1 MNSSGS
7 KICALLFLGIWFAL
21 PGMVCGQEISIDS
34 LMKSLEHQAPES
46 DYFKGVARP
55 HRLVELAA
63 KTEGLIKE
71 LSVVEGQFVM
81 KNQLLATIEDDVPKA
96 RLKMAE
102 IEARQTGEVDR
113 AELEWKIESERF
125 NRLESIVSQ
134 NATSELELWEKAA
147 VRDQKKAIWQEAI
160 EKQALSKA
168 RLQLSIAEWNRHR
181 IFAPFDGYVIEIH
194 KKAGTQPKSDEKILT
209 VADLTHLE
217 VELHLPLRHFGQFKQ
232 GSELTL
238 IAEQPVGKEI
248 KATVSS
254 VSPLVNAT
262 SGTFRCRLM
271 IDNADQ
277 KLPAGF
283 LVSAKLE

>member
-1 MNSSGS
+1 MNCSGL
-7 KICALLFLGIWFAL
+7 KNCILLFVGISFAL
-21 PGMVCGQEISIDS
+21 PALACGQEISIES
-34 LMKSLEHQAPES
+34 VMKSLEHRATES

-71 LSVVEGQFVM
+71 LGVVEGQFVM

-102 IEARQTGEVDR
+102 IESRQTGEVDR

-147 VRDQKKAIWQEAI
+147 VRDQKKAVWQEAI
-160 EKQALSKA
+160 EKQALAKA
-168 RLQLSIAEWNRHR
+168 RLELSIAEWNRHR
-181 IFAPFDGYVIEIH
+181 IFAPFDGHVIEIH
-194 KKAGTQPKSDEKILT
+194 KKAGTQPKEDEKILT
-209 VADLTHLE
+209 VADLTLLE

-254 VSPLVNAT
+254 VSPLVNST
-262 SGTFRCRLM
+262 SGTFRIRLK

-277 KLPAGF
+277 QLPAGF